1 MLVSVEGISLE
12 VEAGVREEEGLL
24 SEGVSCSH
32 ATNEK
37 AAKEARKVTKTF
49 FAINIV
55 HQSNIVSIL
64 GQQQNCAPSL

>member
-37 AAKEARKVTKTF
+37 AVMEARKVTKTF

-55 HQSNIVSIL
+55 QQSNIDFTL
-64 GQQQNCAPSL
+64 GQQQKCIHSL